1 MSNKT
6 TSRYDWFDFGL
17 NRKRELWRGHWLRLV
32 GAQAGYRFGV
42 GPGVRVLYPRCLKV
56 GDNVTI
62 EGPGY
67 LHCLSQ
73 AGVRIG
79 SNSNIGRNFYLHCGG
94 TLESHARGFFHL
106 GENSFIGCN
115 AVMGAGGGI
124 RIGSHVQIGQT
135 VNMHAENHNFRDADR
150 RIDQQGV
157 SYQGIVVEDDVWIG
171 SKATIL
177 DGVTIGRG
185 AVVGAGAVVTK
196 SVPPYAIVVG
206 VPARIVGMRGEE
218 RP

>member
-1 MSNKT
+1 MKIETNG
-6 TSRYDWFDFGL
+6 RYDWFDFGL
-17 NRKRELWRGHWLRLV
+17 NRKRELWRGHWIRLI
-32 GAQAGYRFGV
+32 GAKGGYRFGV
-42 GPGVRVLYPRCLKV
+42 GPGVRILYPHCLTV

-67 LHCLSQ
+67 LHCLSE

-79 SNSNIGRNFYLHCGG
+79 NNSCIARNLYLHCGG
-94 TLESHARGFFHL
+94 TLDNHAHGFFHM

-124 RIGSHVQIGQT
+124 RIGNHVLIGQT
-135 VNMHAENHNFRDADR
+135 VNMHAENHQFGDASR

-177 DGVTIGRG
+177 DGVTISRG

-196 SVPPYAIVVG
+196 SVPPYAIVAG
-206 VPARIVGMRGEE
+206 VPAKVVGMRGEK
-218 RP
+218 

>member
-1 MSNKT
+1 MSQKT
-6 TSRYDWFDFGL
+6 SGRYDWFDFGL
-17 NRKRELWRGHWLRLV
+17 NRKRELWRGHWIRLI

-42 GPGVRVLYPRCLKV
+42 GPGVRILYPRCLTV

-67 LHCLSQ
+67 LHCMSQ

-79 SNSNIGRNFYLHCGG
+79 SYSSIGRNLWLHCGG
-94 TLESHARGFFHL
+94 TPGDNSHSFCEI
-106 GENSFIGCN
+106 GEHTFIGCN

-124 RIGSHVQIGQT
+124 RIGNHVQIGQT
-135 VNMHAENHNFRDADR
+135 VNMHAENHQFRDASR

-157 SYQGIVVEDDVWIG
+157 SFQGIVVEDDVWIG
-171 SKATIL
+171 SQATIL

-196 SVPPYAIVVG
+196 SVPPYAIVAG
-206 VPARIVGMRGEE
+206 VPAKVVGMRGET
-218 RP
+218 